1 MAKIAQREAVLSLLK
16 QSTEAQGLADIR
28 ARLNYVVPPRTLRRW
43 LAGWMDEKIVSRS
56 GAGRA
61 TRYQYKKQ
69 DNAEP
74 HFSDST
80 SFGFLAGLDA
90 DLKTGLLGQIRDLWT
105 HTSTALA
112 GNTLSLSDIHFILEE
127 GLTIAGKPFKD
138 HQEVVSHA
146 QAIEQLYHCL
156 SSPVTEE
163 LIFTL
168 HRTLQTTVISDIY
181 KPIGAWKHEINS
193 AYTVDSDGRQ
203 VFIEYAIPA
212 FVPVLMVEV
221 IRTINTIR
229 HDDVTLDNAHEY
241 YAKIH
246 AGIVHIH
253 PFWDGNGRMARLL
266 ANLPL
271 LKAGCPPLAIRNED
285 RREYEQTLADY
296 QVRVGQL
303 TENSGVWPDTS
314 QLVGFNDFCAASY
327 EHTRTLVQDALA
339 LQGKRH
345 SAAAP

>member
-1 MAKIAQREAVLSLLK
+1 MTRIAQREAVLSLLK
-16 QSTEAQGLADIR
+16 QSTEALGLTDIR

-43 LAGWMDEKIVSRS
+43 LAEWMHEKIVSRS

-69 DNAEP
+69 DYHEL
-74 HFSDST
+74 HFSGT
-80 SFGFLAGLDA
+80 ASFGFLEGLDT

-112 GNTLSLSDIHFILEE
+112 GNTLSLSDIRFILEE
-127 GLTIAGKPFKD
+127 GLTVAGKPFKD
-138 HQEVVSHA
+138 HQEVVCHA

-156 SSPVTEE
+156 SRPMTEE
-163 LIFTL
+163 LILAL
-168 HRTLQTTVISDIY
+168 HRTLQMTVISDIY
-181 KPIGAWKHEINS
+181 KPVGAWKHEINS
-193 AYTVDSDGRQ
+193 TYTINSDGRQ

-212 FVPVLMVEV
+212 FVPVLMAEV

-229 HDDVTLDNAHEY
+229 HDDVTPDNAHEY

-246 AGIVHIH
+246 AGVAHIH

-271 LKAGCPPLAIRNED
+271 LKAGYPPLVIHQQD
-285 RREYEQTLADY
+285 RYDYMQTLADY
-296 QVRVGQL
+296 QIGVGQL
-303 TENSGVWPDTS
+303 TDNSGVWPDIS
-314 QLVGFNDFCAASY
+314 QLAEFNDFCEASY
-327 EHTRTLVQDALA
+327 EHTRTLVEDAFA
-339 LQGKRH
+339 LQAKRN
-345 SAAAP
+345 STASS